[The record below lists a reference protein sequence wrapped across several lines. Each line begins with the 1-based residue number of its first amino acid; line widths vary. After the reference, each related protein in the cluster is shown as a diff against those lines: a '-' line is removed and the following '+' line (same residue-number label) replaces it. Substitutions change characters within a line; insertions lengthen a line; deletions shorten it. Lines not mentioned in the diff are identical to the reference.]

1 VSFSETCARRRSSVV
16 VTMLPEE
23 PAHSSQD
30 REWNHDRPENDECRC
45 LIAGSRN
52 EHLTLVAQLPLPE
65 HAALEAEPANA

>member
-30 REWNHDRPENDECRC
+30 REWNHDRPENDERRR
-45 LIAGSRN
+45 LIAGNGN
-52 EHLTLVAQLPLPE
+52 EHSQASI
-65 HAALEAEPANA
+65 AASTSQPVSF